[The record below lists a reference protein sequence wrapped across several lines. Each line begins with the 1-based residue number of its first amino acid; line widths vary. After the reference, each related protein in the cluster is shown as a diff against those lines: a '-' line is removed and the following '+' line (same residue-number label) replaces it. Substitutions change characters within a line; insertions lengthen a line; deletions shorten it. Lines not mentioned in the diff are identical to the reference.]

1 MRITAIKCFP
11 LSIGHRN
18 QFVIKVETDEGI
30 YGLGEGGVLGRE
42 MAMQGTLDHYRR
54 FLMGMDLSRLYCE
67 LFVERSQFKPK
78 ALQHQSPSALNRAS
92 LASA

>member
-54 FLMGMDLSRLYCE
+54 FLIGMDPRPYRAHLAGALSQPVFRRWKDLRHGD
-67 LFVERSQFKPK
+67 LG
-78 ALQHQSPSALNRAS
+78 N
-92 LASA
+92 